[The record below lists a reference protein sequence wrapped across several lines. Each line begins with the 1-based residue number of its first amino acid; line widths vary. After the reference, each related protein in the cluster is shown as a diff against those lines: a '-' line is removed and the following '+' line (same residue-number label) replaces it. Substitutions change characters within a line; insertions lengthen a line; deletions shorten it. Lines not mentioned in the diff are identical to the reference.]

1 MAEIFRLPAV
11 SPTMELGTIVA
22 WRIEKGATFASGD
35 VLVEIDTDKATVE
48 AQVYDDGTLLEK
60 LVEVDAEVPVNAL
73 IAIYGAKGRGESR
86 RAPQVSTP
94 G

>member
-35 VLVEIDTDKATVE
+35 VLV
-48 AQVYDDGTLLEK
+48 
-60 LVEVDAEVPVNAL
+60 
-73 IAIYGAKGRGESR
+73 
-86 RAPQVSTP
+86 
-94 G
+94 